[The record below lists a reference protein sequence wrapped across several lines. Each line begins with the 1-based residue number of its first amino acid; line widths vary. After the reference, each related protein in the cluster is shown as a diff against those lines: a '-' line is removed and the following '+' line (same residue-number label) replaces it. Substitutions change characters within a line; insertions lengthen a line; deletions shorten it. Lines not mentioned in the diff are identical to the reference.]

1 MMRLIGVEI
10 LLFLFFLIVIS
21 NFTGC
26 NTGIEASPE
35 PGILRVTLQSDP
47 ADTVIIIVND
57 TITVGEDDEFIIS
70 IYQGRALADSTY
82 GILYPEI
89 ESYRQEERY
98 YNLIRRENNQYI
110 QFNMFESH
118 LPPSAYDQVEFGID
132 SEYLQL
138 QNFGRIDVIT
148 PPSYFIKLPV
158 NFEIRDN
165 RITEVNV
172 QVSPFKYI
180 TRYKDSYIFQPEM
193 EVISVNY
200 Y

>member
-1 MMRLIGVEI
+1 MMRAIVVGSIV
-10 LLFLFFLIVIS
+10 LLFTLIMILI
-21 NFTGC
+21 FIRC
-26 NTGIEASPE
+26 DTGIEASPE

-132 SEYLQL
+132 SEYLKL
-138 QNFGRIDVIT
+138 QNFDRIDVIT